1 MKIFNKIINQ
11 ATKITERFGPKLEI
25 TEICERVYH
34 CPYPADSSTFQ
45 PILKAL
51 QPQNIEIW
59 NLSQYVYPKE
69 LRENLEKMGF

>member
-51 QPQNIEIW
+51 QP
-59 NLSQYVYPKE
+59 
-69 LRENLEKMGF
+69 